1 MAHIFTG
8 IDGLILLGL
17 IVLDMIITMHFILQF
32 SFNPSKHPDGSSFK
46 SFLCQVDGGL
56 SIFVIA
62 TAISYY
68 MSLSHCIIQS
78 IREFQPKKKLSGSVY
93 HVISLSAGILY
104 VSLAI
109 GYKDIGKGVMLTCSM
124 TYGSFVE

>member
-1 MAHIFTG
+1 MLTG
-8 IDGLILLGL
+8 LDGLILLGL
-17 IVLDMIITMHFILQF
+17 IVLDMIITLHFILQL
-32 SFNPSKHPDGSSFK
+32 SLNPSKHPDESSIK

-56 SIFVIA
+56 SIFVMP
-62 TAISYY
+62 TTISYY

-93 HVISLSAGILY
+93 HVMSLSAGILY

-109 GYKDIGKGVMLTCSM
+109 GYDDIGKGVMLTCSM
-124 TYGSFVE
+124 SYGSFAE